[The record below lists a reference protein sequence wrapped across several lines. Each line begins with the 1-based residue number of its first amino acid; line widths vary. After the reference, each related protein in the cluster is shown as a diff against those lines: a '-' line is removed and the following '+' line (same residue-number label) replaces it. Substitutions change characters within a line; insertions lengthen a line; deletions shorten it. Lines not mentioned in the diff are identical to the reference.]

1 VTHGSPFA
9 SSPYIP
15 PTGAP
20 GFAGDR
26 VWDRGFSEVLEREET
41 RGLVDPVGL
50 GIGGETEMTAHA
62 RRVKGRGVTLVGRRD
77 VTVRV
82 RVLTEEMA
90 DLVSLGFFVCTLGAE
105 APHRYD
111 RICQR

>member
-1 VTHGSPFA
+1 MTHGSPFA
-9 SSPYIP
+9 STPYIP

-26 VWDRGFSEVLEREET
+26 AWDRGFSEVLEQEEK

-50 GIGGETEMTAHA
+50 GMASGIETEMTAHA
-62 RRVKGRGVTLVGRRD
+62 KRVKGKGVTLVGRREG
-77 VTVRV
+77 TV

-90 DLVSLGFFVCTLGAE
+90 DLVRCPLCSSGRAC
-105 APHRYD
+105 
-111 RICQR
+111 